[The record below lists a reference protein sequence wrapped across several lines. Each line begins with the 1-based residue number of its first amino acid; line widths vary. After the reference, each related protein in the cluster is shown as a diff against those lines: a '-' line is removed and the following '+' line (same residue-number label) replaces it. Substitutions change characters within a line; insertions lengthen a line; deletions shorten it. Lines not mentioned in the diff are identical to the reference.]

1 MNSKDVTQ
9 FLYTTAQSAGFCLS
23 EKQLMQFDMYKELL
37 IEWNEKMNLTAITE
51 PYEIATKH
59 FVDSL
64 YGLKFM
70 QNAKNLIDVGTGAGF
85 PGIPLKIAKPELEL
99 TLLDSLN
106 KRINFLSEVTE
117 KLDLSDVN
125 CIHSRAED
133 GAKTSSPLR
142 ESFDVAVSRA
152 VANLSVLAEYCLP
165 YVKCGGTFLAYKG
178 SDVEE
183 ECSNAFGAIEI
194 LGGDVTGVFKY
205 TIPETDITH
214 SVVVIKKI
222 KNTPDKYP
230 RPQGKIQKKPLGL

>member
-1 MNSKDVTQ
+1 MNSKDMTQ
-9 FLYTTAQSAGFCLS
+9 FLYTTAQSAGFNFS
-23 EKQLMQFDMYKELL
+23 EKQLMQFDVYKELL
-37 IEWNEKMNLTAITE
+37 IEWNKKMNLTAITE
-51 PYEIATKH
+51 PHEIATKH

-85 PGIPLKIAKPELEL
+85 PGIPLKIAKPELKL

-117 KLDLSDVN
+117 KLDLPDVN

-165 YVKCGGTFLAYKG
+165 YVKCGGVFLAYKG
-178 SDVEE
+178 GDVEE
-183 ECSNAFGAIEI
+183 ECSNASSAIEI
-194 LGGDVTGVFKY
+194 LGGDITEVFKY

-230 RPQGKIQKKPLGL
+230 RLQGKIQKKPLGL